1 LLPPST
7 PTPAPTQPAATK
19 NIVELAAS
27 VPDLS
32 TLVTALK
39 AGKLVDTL
47 ESAGPFTV
55 FAPTNE
61 AFGKLDK
68 STLAYLLDPSHIKE
82 LDSVLTYHVLPE
94 AVQSKDLKPFQ
105 FVKTV
110 EGASLEIRVYN
121 EKVYVNNAEVTT
133 ANVEATNGVV
143 HIVDHV
149 LLPPSTPTPAPT
161 QPAATKNIV
170 ELAASV
176 PDLSTLV
183 TALKAG
189 KLVDTLESAGPFTV
203 FAPTNE
209 AFGKL
214 DKSTLAYL
222 LDPSHIK
229 ELDSVLTYHVLPEA
243 VQSKDLKPYQDVKT
257 VQGDLV
263 RIVVAGGS
271 VYVNNAKVVTPNVE
285 ATNGVV
291 HVIDHV
297 LTAYKAAIA
306 A

>member
-1 LLPPST
+1 M
-7 PTPAPTQPAATK
+7 
-19 NIVELAAS
+19 
-27 VPDLS
+27 
-32 TLVTALK
+32 
-39 AGKLVDTL
+39 G
-47 ESAGPFTV
+47 
-55 FAPTNE
+55 
-61 AFGKLDK
+61 
-68 STLAYLLDPSHIKE
+68 
-82 LDSVLTYHVLPE
+82 
-94 AVQSKDLKPFQ
+94 KPFQ

-110 EGASLEIRVYN
+110 EGESLEIRVFN
-121 EKVYVNNAEVTT
+121 EKVYVNNAQVTT

-183 TALKAG
+183 TALKGG

-209 AFGKL
+209 AFRKL
-214 DKSTLAYL
+214 DDRTLAYL

-243 VQSKDLKPYQDVKT
+243 VQSKDPKPFQNVRT

-263 RIVVAGGS
+263 RVVVSGGS
-271 VYVNNAKVVTPNVE
+271 VYVNNAQVVTPNVE

-297 LTAYKAAIA
+297 LIPYKTAIA